1 MNEDLVH
8 RRRCDCCPHHTMCGD
23 NDHRRPCTVAAKVAQ
38 RAKRIKGV
46 DVTDVCGQTDVRRDV
61 RGDGPGDAETTL

>member
-1 MNEDLVH
+1 MH
-8 RRRCDCCPHHTMCGD
+8 CGGE
-23 NDHRRPCTVAAKVAQ
+23 VAQ